1 MAQVCIPQETIN
13 LIKKS
18 IPSKVFRSI
27 SAFDAERRTQSI
39 EGILD
44 ALEENKLFSNAEDR
58 AVFKQGINDK
68 ILELQKSSLETAA
81 KYKRKVNAEGRAEPD
96 TFLDKLNK
104 ISSIDDISDEL
115 IQEGIEIK
123 LGARLTGDEIRKLTD
138 ASNNISKYVLPNGAT
153 NDVAYVNGRYTD
165 EFGEA
170 YKNYK
175 QAIDDINPTS
185 FGKKL
190 VSTANANL
198 LFNAKSSLTNIISN
212 SAFGVVGSVDRTLAL
227 GATPYKMDDVFNGAI
242 EDAKFLAK
250 YGFDP
255 TRAVDIDA
263 GIKTLGETMNA
274 FSSEGN
280 KFDKVIGAMNDLVY
294 TKMLS
299 IPDQFYAAFAKR
311 DTINRLANKEAK
323 KLYPGLKGAELD
335 AKITEIV
342 QDANSLKPKTQLG
355 KDLQNNGIAE
365 ANRVT
370 FQEQSRLAKVSEKL
384 RSGIDELFK
393 TAAVSAGIK
402 EDIADA
408 FAVGKYIVPFAMTP
422 ANVINAGLDY
432 SGLKSIAM
440 LPKGVIDAVQSSK
453 NNREATG
460 ILLDFVKTTKIDK
473 PLTAIPLAI
482 GIASIIPPEN
492 YIGEYPTDENERR
505 LFELGRATTNSVK
518 VEIPGVG
525 EKWVSLD
532 YLGPI
537 AAPLIG
543 ILQAKKDPNSNMGD
557 MAFKFGVG
565 ASMQLTKLPALEG
578 ISTIIEGT
586 AKAFKVADDVEG
598 VSAVQSISESFFNGL
613 VGFVASR
620 TVPSIVGDVG
630 EAIDTTKRDT
640 KTGQFTIGNI
650 NLDPAIVK
658 IPIVRESLQP
668 KQDVFGE
675 DIKTEGISQIF
686 FGARVKTPSDDKV
699 VLELEKMSNQG
710 VSKAPTDYIGKSAQR
725 YYNIPD
731 DKMVAEKDAY
741 GQAVYDAY
749 SKAISDKKWASLNPE
764 DKKDALT
771 KVEMQVRDKYKK
783 SLEKNYGKVDKK

>member
-13 LIKKS
+13 LIKKA

-44 ALEENKLFSNAEDR
+44 ALEENKLFSNGEDR

-68 ILELQKSSLETAA
+68 ILEIQKSSLETAA
-81 KYKRKVNAEGRAEPD
+81 KYKRKVAADGRPQPD

-123 LGARLTGDEIRKLTD
+123 LGARLTGDEIRKLTE
-138 ASNNISKYVLPNGAT
+138 ASNNIGKYVLPDGST
-153 NDVAYVNGRYTD
+153 NDVAYSNGRYTD

-170 YKNYK
+170 YKAYK
-175 QAIDDINPTS
+175 QAIDDVNPTS
-185 FGKKL
+185 FGKKF

-198 LFNAKSSLTNIISN
+198 LFNLKSGITNIISN
-212 SAFGVVGSVDRTLAL
+212 TAFGTVGSIDRTLAL
-227 GATPYKMDDVFNGAI
+227 GATPYKMEDVFKGAM
-242 EDAKFLAK
+242 EDVKFFSK

-280 KFDKVIGAMNDLVY
+280 NFDKVIGAMNDLVY
-294 TKMLS
+294 KKMLS
-299 IPDQFYAAFAKR
+299 TPDQFYAAFAKR

-323 KLYPGLKGAELD
+323 QLYPGLKGADLD
-335 AKITEIV
+335 IKISEIV
-342 QDANSLKPKTQLG
+342 QDANSLKPQTDLG
-355 KDLQNNGIAE
+355 KQLQESGISE

-370 FQEQSRLAKVSEKL
+370 FQEQSGLAKVSETV
-384 RSGIDELFK
+384 RSGVDEFFK
-393 TAAVSAGIK
+393 GVAVKAGLK

-408 FAVGKYIVPFAMTP
+408 FAIGKYIVPFAMTP

-432 SGLKSIAM
+432 SGLKTLGM
-440 LPKGVIDAVQSSK
+440 LPKGIFDAVKSSK
-453 NNREATG
+453 NNKEATA
-460 ILLDFVKTTKIDK
+460 IVLDFVKTTKIDK
-473 PLTAIPLAI
+473 PAIGIPLAI
-482 GIASIIPPEN
+482 GVASLISPEN

-518 VEIPGVG
+518 VSIGG
-525 EKWVSLD
+525 EDKWVSLD
-532 YLGPI
+532 YLGPV

-543 ILQAKKDPNSNMGD
+543 ILQAKKDSNANMGD
-557 MAFKFGVG
+557 LVFKFGVG

-578 ISTIIEGT
+578 INTIIEGT
-586 AKAFKVADDVEG
+586 AKAFKVAGDVEG
-598 VSAVQSISESFFNGL
+598 ITAAQSISKSFFDGL
-613 VGFVASR
+613 VDFVASR
-620 TVPSIVGDVG
+620 TVPSIFGDTG
-630 EAIDTTKRDT
+630 EALDTTKRDT
-640 KTGQFTIGNI
+640 KAGKYTVGNV
-650 NLDPAIVK
+650 NLDPAIIK
-658 IPIVRESLQP
+658 IPFVRDALEP
-668 KQDVFGE
+668 KQDVFGQ
-675 DIKTEGISQIF
+675 DIKTEGVSQIF

-699 VLELEKMSNQG
+699 VLELEKMSNEG
-710 VSKAPTDYIGKSAQR
+710 VPKAPTDYIGKSAQR

-731 DKMVAEKDAY
+731 DKMVSEKDAY
-741 GQAVYDAY
+741 GKAVYDAY
-749 SKAISDKKWASLNPE
+749 NKAISDKKWASLNPE

-783 SLEKNYGKVDKK
+783 SLEKNYGKVEKE